1 MTTLKKM
8 YVVLDFI
15 KMNTEAQKYFFK
27 VLLLVKDNTK
37 THMELNLTIKSTFL
51 P

>member
-1 MTTLKKM
+1 M

-27 VLLLVKDNTK
+27 VLLLVKDNPK
-37 THMELNLTIKSTFL
+37 TYMELNLTKIYVL
-51 P
+51 AIVPPA